1 MNRGLVLLAALG
13 LLLVPAPLYAA
24 GITGQYVEART
35 CDVWTAPCFA
45 NADVNLTGKHA
56 VLAWKVDKGQFADV
70 NLDGLSV
77 VAVVAAS
84 DTLGLEQTG
93 PAKAI
98 LIVDAKANASQRVAL
113 QRLAKAQAG
122 KLLENVVAVKTAP
135 IDLNV
140 CDCDGGACA
149 KLEAGKLAR

>member
-1 MNRGLVLLAALG
+1 MKRGLVFFFAVA
-13 LLLVPAPLYAA
+13 LLLLTSPLYAA

-56 VLAWKVDKGQFADV
+56 VLAWKVDKGQLGDV
-70 NLDGLSV
+70 NLDGLSI

-93 PAKAI
+93 PAKAV
-98 LIVDAKANASQRVAL
+98 LIVDAKANASQRAAL
-113 QRLAKAQAG
+113 QRLAQAQ
-122 KLLENVVAVKTAP
+122 
-135 IDLNV
+135 
-140 CDCDGGACA
+140 
-149 KLEAGKLAR
+149 